1 MLAMRA
7 IFITIMACIWL
18 FGGTSALNVVE
29 RDQLYKK
36 KVAKAEIKQK
46 EVEAVIIVDQLQDNN
61 ERADY
66 IIYDLCTTE
75 ASTTSLKYNDDNYSW
90 TNKLE
95 RPEDDTV
102 HTNDEKSLFPD
113 MIKAAETVNF
123 ISKSKQISNYNNKKA
138 EILYS
143 NGKIYKY
150 EDYNDEDYNFGNNNV
165 FDAEKFDYG
174 DMFGFELHQYELMDS
189 NA

>member
-1 MLAMRA
+1 MLAMRTIVIA
-7 IFITIMACIWL
+7 IIACIWL
-18 FGGTSALNVVE
+18 FKGTSSISILSALNVVE

-75 ASTTSLKYNDDNYSW
+75 ASTTALKYNDDNYSW

-102 HTNDEKSLFPD
+102 HTNYETALFPD
-113 MIKAAETVNF
+113 MIKAA
-123 ISKSKQISNYNNKKA
+123 
-138 EILYS
+138 
-143 NGKIYKY
+143 
-150 EDYNDEDYNFGNNNV
+150 
-165 FDAEKFDYG
+165 
-174 DMFGFELHQYELMDS
+174 
-189 NA
+189 